1 MAAAASIPSRIR
13 ILIADD
19 HQMFAE
25 ALTALLEKNC
35 KVVGLVRDGRELIQR
50 AIEERPDVIIVDI
63 AMPLLNGL
71 DAAQKI
77 RRDLPNMKIIFLTMQ
92 EDPNLA
98 AAAMELGPVGFV
110 LKHSAQKEL
119 FTALG
124 RVLHNE
130 AYITPKLK
138 SEDWQE
144 RAARARQFSK
154 ELSPRQREIVQMC
167 AEGRT
172 LKEIAAVLNLSEKTV
187 EFHKYH
193 VMSAFNLKS
202 NADLVLFALKH
213 NLIKINSDPW
223 PATGAPNSSYK
234 RAHAFGC

>member
-25 ALTALLEKNC
+25 ALTALLEKTC
-35 KVVGLVRDGRELIQR
+35 KVVGVVRDGRELFRR

>member
-138 SEDWQE
+138 SEDWEE